1 MAFYYPEGSFGPVCD
16 LPPTDAEIAQ
26 RARFAVS
33 DTERLGEDSERV
45 VTLDLTGLYD
55 STQEVIVE
63 VPSFL
68 KRQRCKQRTLPDGVK
83 PMSSCRLTSP
93 AFGSLSAK

>member
-33 DTERLGEDSERV
+33 DADRLGEDSDRV
-45 VTLDLTGLYD
+45 TVLDLTGLYD
-55 STQEVIVE
+55 SMQEVIGV

-68 KRQRCKQRTLPDGVK
+68 QRQRCKQRTLPDGTIEN
-83 PMSSCRLTSP
+83 L
-93 AFGSLSAK
+93 SLIHI

>member
-55 STQEVIVE
+55 SIK
-63 VPSFL
+63 
-68 KRQRCKQRTLPDGVK
+68 KRGCQTP
-83 PMSSCRLTSP
+83 
-93 AFGSLSAK
+93 LSTASQVVNPL

>member
-1 MAFYYPEGSFGPVCD
+1 MAFYYPEGSFGPICD

-26 RARFAVS
+26 RAKFAVS
-33 DTERLGEDSERV
+33 DADRLGEDADRV

-55 STQEVIVE
+55 SMQEVIGV

-68 KRQRCKQRTLPDGVK
+68 QRQSCKQRTLPDGTIAV
-83 PMSSCRLTSP
+83 SYTHLTLP
-93 AFGSLSAK
+93 TKRIV